1 MKLVVTLLSIVFPI
15 WLAAQVE
22 GTVSN
27 KNGEKLASATVLLKN
42 SYIGTS
48 TNASGEFFMERLP
61 KGRQTL
67 IFKSL
72 GYQTFY
78 KEIEIGRETLQ
89 VDVVLD
95 EEINALEEV
104 VVTNR
109 DNPAL
114 RIIKQAI
121 RHREENGNKIDSYRA
136 DFYSKGLMRV
146 QNLPKRMARAGADN
160 FPGLDSSGSG
170 IIYLSETVSKISFK
184 KPNKLYEEVIASKVS
199 GDDKGFSFNTAIG
212 ANIDFY
218 SNMVGLWNGIIS
230 PIAYNALS
238 YYNYT
243 LINSTKED
251 GQQIFKIKVQPK
263 RDKEPTVDG
272 FIYIVENSWEIY
284 AADFSLPGY
293 RLQQP
298 VLDTLHITQHYAW
311 NDQDQRRT
319 KSFQRL
325 DFKLSFF
332 GVKAAGNYM
341 QNFSNYEFVKAFPK
355 GTFGNTLTKINKG
368 SNLLDSAYWSFA
380 RPIEL
385 TAEERQD
392 YAFKDS
398 MQTVRNSSAYLDSVD
413 RSKNKFSPLDPL
425 LGYAYQNS
433 QKQFK
438 LEYLGLNNFAKA
450 SFNAVQGFTFTAAL
464 NASFGSAETGSYTK
478 LNNDFQY
485 GFSEKKLRFNA
496 DYIHRFNTQNYATLA
511 LNFGNRATPFNDELG
526 PLPLINNITSLFF
539 KDSYLQFYQR
549 EQVKLRYTQNLGV
562 PFQLMVSGAWANR
575 SPLFNSSNYSF
586 LRQER
591 DYVSNNPLAPTDYA
605 TPAFLANRV
614 LEAEVGLRWAMGQK
628 AVDRPD
634 ATLLL
639 RDMRYPLLTIQ
650 YKQGFNLTH
659 SEMSYQLLQGA
670 IAQNRQLGPFG
681 MLSARLKAGK
691 FLHAENI
698 PFTDYKHF
706 SGNQTHIGTTSS
718 YDNTFLLLP
727 YYSHSTNKGFVEFH
741 AEQDF
746 KGYLF
751 NKIPGIQELQWGL
764 IAGYHFLH
772 TPARKPY
779 HELSIGIDNLGWGKY
794 RLLRVDYVH
803 AMQGASSI
811 PGVIVGLKFLNILN

>member
-1 MKLVVTLLSIVFPI
+1 MKFIATLLSLLSPI
-15 WLAAQVE
+15 WLFAQVN

-27 KNGEKLASATVLLKN
+27 KNGERLPSVTVLLKN
-42 SYIGTS
+42 SYMGTS
-48 TNASGEFFMERLP
+48 TNANGEFSFERLP

-72 GYQTFY
+72 GYQTY
-78 KEIEIGRETLQ
+78 YTE
-89 VDVVLD
+89 VDICEKKIQIDILL
-95 EEINALEEV
+95 EEEMSSLEEV

-109 DNPAL
+109 ENPAI

-121 RHREENGNKIDSYRA
+121 RHRDENGSKIDSYRA

-146 QNLPKRMARAGADN
+146 ENLPKKMARAGAEDI
-160 FPGLDSSGSG
+160 PGLDSTGSG

-218 SNMVGLWNGIIS
+218 SNTVGLWNGVIS

-243 LINSTKED
+243 LINSREED
-251 GQQIFKIKVQPK
+251 GQTVFKIKVAPK

-272 FIYIVENSWEIY
+272 LIYIVEDSWEIY
-284 AADFSLPGY
+284 AVDFSLPGY

-298 VLDTLHITQHYAW
+298 VLDTLQITQHYAW
-311 NDQDQRRT
+311 NHKDQRRT

-325 DFKLSFF
+325 DFKISFF
-332 GVKAAGNYM
+332 GIKASGNYM
-341 QNFSNYEFVKAFPK
+341 QNFSNYEFVKVFPK

-368 SNLLDSAYWSFA
+368 SNLLDSAYWNFA
-380 RPIEL
+380 RPVEL
-385 TAEERQD
+385 TKDERRD
-392 YAFKDS
+392 YALKDS
-398 MQTVRNSSAYLDSVD
+398 AQAVRKSKAYLDSVD
-413 RSKNKFSPLDPL
+413 RSKNKFNPLDPIM
-425 LGYAYQNS
+425 GYSYQNS
-433 QKQFK
+433 ENQIKI
-438 LEYLGLNNFAKA
+438 EYLGLNNVTKA
-450 SFNAVQGFTFTAAL
+450 SFNAVQGFTWTASI
-464 NASFGSAETGSYTK
+464 NASVGAADTGSFSN
-478 LNNDFQY
+478 LRNDFQY
-485 GFSEKKLRFNA
+485 GFSDKKLRFNA
-496 DYIHRFNTQNYATLA
+496 TYEHRFNTKNYATLA
-511 LNFGNRATPFNDELG
+511 LNFGNRATPFNDDQG

-549 EQVKLRYTQNLGV
+549 EQVRLRYTQHMGV
-562 PFQLMVSGAWANR
+562 PFHIMLSAAWANR
-575 SPLFNSSNYSF
+575 SPLFNNSNYSF
-586 LRQER
+586 FRKER
-591 DYVSNNPLAPTDYA
+591 NYVSNNPLAPTNYIE
-605 TPAFLANRV
+605 PAFFANRV
-614 LEAEVGLRWAMGQK
+614 LEAEVGLRWAVGQK

-639 RDMRYPLLTIQ
+639 RDMRYPLITVR
-650 YKQGFNLTH
+650 YKQALNLT
-659 SEMSYQLLQGA
+659 SSGMSYQLLQGS
-670 IAQNRQLGPFG
+670 IAQSRQFGHFG
-681 MLSARLKAGK
+681 MLSARINAGA
-691 FLHAENI
+691 FFNAENI

-706 SGNQTHIGTTSS
+706 SGNQTHIGTTSI

-727 YYSHSTNKGFVEFH
+727 YYSHSTNKGYVEFH

-751 NKIPGIQELQWGL
+751 NKIPVVQELQWGL

-772 TPARKPY
+772 TPDRRPY
-779 HELSIGIDNLGWGKY
+779 QEVSVGIDNIGWGKY

-803 AMQGASSI
+803 AIQDKASI
-811 PGVIVGLKFLNILN
+811 PGVVVGLKFLNILN